1 MNREY
6 YDGELTRLDQL
17 VQTMGAQVLAALDE
31 AVAAASGPDKD
42 RAERVIAGDTEID
55 RMEREIE
62 QLCVTLLL
70 RQQPVAGDLR
80 RVSTNLKLVTD
91 LERIG
96 DHAADIAEIVRTL
109 DAPLTAPLAEML
121 GIARA
126 MVESALR
133 AAADQ
138 NLEGAHATIQRD
150 DEVDAAFC
158 RLKEGFIRQVAAGSE
173 DADAILDGLMI
184 GKYAERIGDHAVNI
198 CEWVICRGTGLY
210 HDQRIM

>member
-1 MNREY
+1 MNRVF
-6 YDGELTRLDQL
+6 YDGELTHLDQL
-17 VQTMGAQVLAALDE
+17 VQAMGARVLAALDE
-31 AVAAASGPDKD
+31 AVAAASSLDKAAAD
-42 RAERVIAGDTEID
+42 RVIAGDAEVD
-55 RMEREIE
+55 QMEREIE

-70 RQQPVAGDLR
+70 RQQPVASDLR
-80 RVSTNLKLVTD
+80 RVSTSLKLVTD

-96 DHAADIAEIVRTL
+96 DHAADIAEIARTL
-109 DAPLTAPLAEML
+109 DVPLTAPLAEML
-121 GIARA
+121 SIARA

-133 AAADQ
+133 AADDQ

-150 DEVDAAFC
+150 DEIDSAFC
-158 RLKEGFIRQVAAGSE
+158 RLKESFIHQVAEGKA

-210 HDQRIM
+210 HDQQIM

>member
-1 MNREY
+1 MNRIY
-6 YDGELTRLDQL
+6 YDGELARLDGL
-17 VQTMGAQVLAALDE
+17 VQAMGARVLAALDE
-31 AVAAASGPDKD
+31 ATAAACGLD
-42 RAERVIAGDTEID
+42 RAAADRVIAGDTEVD

-70 RQQPVAGDLR
+70 RQQPMAGDLR
-80 RVSTNLKLVTD
+80 RVSTSLKLVTD

-96 DHAADIAEIVRTL
+96 DHAADIAEIARTL
-109 DAPLTAPLAEML
+109 AAPLAAPLAEML
-121 GIARA
+121 SIARA

-133 AAADQ
+133 AAADG

-150 DEVDAAFC
+150 DEVDGAFR
-158 RLKEGFIRQVAAGSE
+158 RLKESCIRQVADGGA
-173 DADAILDGLMI
+173 DPDAILDGLMI

-210 HDQRIM
+210 HDQQIM

>member
-1 MNREY
+1 MRNRF
-6 YDGELTRLDQL
+6 DQQL
-17 VQTMGAQVLAALDE
+17 RQLHLEMVKLGALCETAIS
-31 AVAAASGPDKD
+31 AAAKALLERDAEMADK
-42 RAERVIAGDTEID
+42 AAATEEEID
-55 RMEREIE
+55 RREREIE

-70 RQQPVAGDLR
+70 RQQPVASDLR
-80 RVSTNLKLVTD
+80 RVSTSLKLVTD

-96 DHAADIAEIVRTL
+96 DHAADIAEIARTL
-109 DAPLTAPLAEML
+109 DVPLTAPLAEML
-121 GIARA
+121 SIARA

-133 AAADQ
+133 AADDQ

-150 DEVDAAFC
+150 DEIDSAFC
-158 RLKEGFIRQVAAGSE
+158 RLKESFIHQVAEGKA

-210 HDQRIM
+210 HDQQIM